1 MLYFYR
7 TQGGECFNAS
17 ALDKM
22 LDGGKSLVD
31 SSVLLHVAGG
41 VGLFLYG
48 IKLMSEA
55 LQFIA
60 GDRMRHLIGTLT
72 KTPFRGV
79 LVGALVT
86 VLIQSSS
93 GTTVMTVSFVNA
105 GLMTLKQ
112 AIGIIMGANIGTTVT
127 AQIIAFKIKDFALP
141 FIALGVAL
149 ALFGRSKRQRYV
161 GNGIVGFGLLFMGMQ
176 TMENATRFM
185 ASQGDFLLFLS
196 SNPIYGVLAG
206 TILTMIVQSS
216 AATIGLTIAMASQGL
231 LGIDAAIP
239 IILGDNIGTTITAVL
254 AALGTNRYAKQAATA
269 HVLFNLFGVVI
280 FLSFLPFYKLI
291 VLHTASEVGRQLAN
305 AHTIFNIVNTI
316 IFIPFVS
323 FFARLI
329 QAILPIS
336 EVTVLPKVLYLDQ
349 KLLDAS
355 PAAAVE
361 AVKDELMHMGD
372 IVRNMLHI
380 TRQAYTEQ
388 DTSSLMSAF
397 EAQEKSVNEINKA
410 ISSYASEIWQRG
422 LSEEVSRVLG
432 CYVNASGDLE
442 RVGDHL
448 ENLMEL
454 SEIRI
459 EDGSHFS
466 EHASREFWDMFD
478 TAEEAVSCAVLSLKM
493 EDTEKADYVIHDLE
507 NRIDSQEKQ
516 YRRNHIDRLNRG
528 ECNPEKGVHFIDVL
542 SNLERIGDH
551 SHNIAYFTRDIAVV
565 NLQRTSSKSQTK

>member
-1 MLYFYR
+1 M
-7 TQGGECFNAS
+7 
-17 ALDKM
+17 
-22 LDGGKSLVD
+22 D

-72 KTPFRGV
+72 KTPLRGV
-79 LVGALVT
+79 FVGILVT

-127 AQIIAFKIKDFALP
+127 AQIIAFKIKDLALP

-149 ALFGRSKRQRYV
+149 VLFGRSKRQRYV
-161 GNGIVGFGLLFMGMQ
+161 GNGVVGFGLLFMGMQ
-176 TMENATRFM
+176 TMESATRFM
-185 ASQGDFLLFLS
+185 ASHGDFLLFLS

-254 AALGTNRYAKQAATA
+254 ASLGTNRYAKQAAAA
-269 HVLFNLFGVVI
+269 HVLFNLFGVII
-280 FLSFLPFYKLI
+280 FLAFLPLYKF
-291 VLHTASEVGRQLAN
+291 VVVHTASDVGRQLAN
-305 AHTIFNIVNTI
+305 AHTIFNVVNTI

-329 QAILPIS
+329 QAMLPIS
-336 EVTVLPKVLYLDQ
+336 EPATAARMLYLDK
-349 KLLDAS
+349 KLIDAS

-372 IVRNMLHI
+372 VIQNML
-380 TRQAYTEQ
+380 RLARRAYTER
-388 DTSSLMSAF
+388 DTDSLMSSFA
-397 EAQEKSVNEINKA
+397 EQEKSVNEINKA

-422 LSEEVSRVLG
+422 LSGEVSTVLG

-454 SEIRI
+454 STIRFD
-459 EDGSHFS
+459 DGSHFS
-466 EHASREFWDMFD
+466 EQATQEFWDMFD
-478 TAEEAVSCAVLSLKM
+478 TAEQAVSCALLSLKS
-493 EDTEKADYVIHDLE
+493 EDTAKADYVIHDLE

-528 ECNPEKGVHFIDVL
+528 ECNPEKGVHFIDIL

-551 SHNIAYFTRDIAVV
+551 SHNIAYFTRDIASV
-565 NLQRTSSKSQTK
+565 NLCEAISKS